1 MEDINRKVIKNNI
14 NEIFADYK
22 NLEKIVHRFNDY
34 LSDINANDVI
44 IDKHSFKEFYSK
56 INLNTSKINDKLIS
70 INYNIKDTRQI
81 LEILDKE
88 GEDNL

>member
-1 MEDINRKVIKNNI
+1 MNDRELLKNNI
-14 NEIFADYK
+14 NAIFEYYK

-34 LSDINANDVI
+34 LSDINANNVI

-70 INYNIKDTRQI
+70 INYCTEDIRQT

-88 GEDNL
+88 SEDNL